1 MTPASDAP
9 LFPAL
14 RPRLAALSAILALAP
29 GCITIQ
35 YRAPAAAP
43 CPPPADAASAAQ
55 AGGAASPSGDY
66 SASPSGD
73 YSADV
78 GGDYGRRPVRF
89 ALTVEG
95 SDRVDDPRDESAR
108 LFGLGFYVIPEEAPL
123 GVYLNTRFTL
133 RSSGDPDFTDVFAF
147 NAFGHDVVDEELEAF
162 VINVG
167 VVRALSESVALFAG
181 LGFAATAIEAELRD
195 PAGVFGNGG
204 RYYQR
209 RREDED
215 LNVNIGAL
223 VTLHPLALSV
233 QWDTALEVLSLGVGF
248 SF

>member
-1 MTPASDAP
+1 MPHASDAP
-9 LFPAL
+9 LSPAL
-14 RPRLAALSAILALAP
+14 GPRLAALALLVLAP
-29 GCITIQ
+29 GCITIVH
-35 YRAPAAAP
+35 RPPSAAP
-43 CPPPADAASAAQ
+43 CPPPADAASADQ
-55 AGGAASPSGDY
+55 VDASGDSSGDY
-66 SASPSGD
+66 SGTGAAGQS
-73 YSADV
+73 
-78 GGDYGRRPVRF
+78 GDYGRRPVRF

-108 LFGLGFYVIPEEAPL
+108 LFGLGFYVVPEEAPL

-167 VVRALSESVALFAG
+167 VVRALSDSVALFAG

-204 RYYQR
+204 RYFQR

-248 SF
+248 NF